1 VRFRMMVQEAAQEII
16 QNQTALDQAPQHIPI
31 GFEPIEVVI
40 EARRDGFGCWI
51 SKTLVRKEA
60 ASKRAGG
67 NGNKQGLLDAA
78 QVRQGTSRA
87 ETPAN
92 AAIAFSTTVE
102 VASERTSP
110 RP

>member
-1 VRFRMMVQEAAQEII
+1 MRFGMMVQEAAQEII
-16 QNQTALDQAPQHIPI
+16 QDQTALDQAPQHLPV
-31 GFEPIEVVI
+31 GFEPGEVVI
-40 EARRDGFGCWI
+40 EPRSDGFGSWI
-51 SKTLVRKEA
+51 SETLVRKEA

-78 QVRQGTSRA
+78 QVRHGTPNA

-92 AAIAFSTTVE
+92 AALAFSTTVE